1 MKYKALPLLPLA
13 AALAACAGGGVAE
26 PHVPVSIPTATPLPA
41 GEVTLSSDNG
51 NIENINT
58 AGAGS
63 ASDAPSRSRRS
74 LDAAPQNTSGI
85 SIRQREVEKDYF
97 GYKSKETSFIFKTP
111 GGAQYALSSYA
122 DPITVSYSSPDFKIP
137 DRHAGQRL
145 ADGSR
150 IFICCSDS
158 GATSYAEI
166 TKQDYMKFGAWI
178 GPNGEID
185 LFAGGFP
192 VGKTPISNSYYSST
206 PETALSKGKITY
218 QVWGI
223 RVKDGQFVTSSYT
236 PPKNSGYYSSTPTN
250 TPVLSFITANFN
262 TQKLAG
268 KILGN
273 SDYGPDVEIKE
284 ATISGLTFSGDATSG
299 GKTGKLDGKFFGKF
313 NGSYGNTETSIGG
326 KITFDGDR
334 SLDTV
339 FGGVSYKKELENST
353 DMSTTHLTK

>member
-1 MKYKALPLLPLA
+1 MKYKALSLLPLA

-26 PHVPVSIPTATPLPA
+26 PHVPVSIPTATPLP
-41 GEVTLSSDNG
+41 GEVTLSDDSV
-51 NIENINT
+51 NIVNINT
-58 AGAGS
+58 AGTGS
-63 ASDAPSRSRRS
+63 TS
-74 LDAAPQNTSGI
+74 SGI
-85 SIRQREVEKDYF
+85 SIQQRKYNVTSYGFTREEKA
-97 GYKSKETSFIFKTP
+97 FIFKTP
-111 GGAQYALSSYA
+111 GGAQYTLSSYS
-122 DPITVSYSSPDFKIP
+122 DPIVPSSFSPDYKIP

-158 GATSYAEI
+158 GATDEAEI

-192 VGKTPISNSYYSST
+192 VGKTPKPAYSWSDDT
-206 PETALSKGKITY
+206 PETAGKGKITY

-223 RVKDGQFVTSSYT
+223 RVRNGQFVTSSYT
-236 PPKNSGYYSSTPTN
+236 PPKGSSWSGYQN

-262 TQKLAG
+262 SNKLAG
-268 KILGN
+268 EIIGN

-284 ATISGLTFSGDATSG
+284 AKINGLTFSGDATSG

-339 FGGVSYKKELENST
+339 FGGVNYESKLNDTS
-353 DMSTTHLTK
+353 DMSTDHLKKQ

>member
-1 MKYKALPLLPLA
+1 MKYKALSLLPLV

-26 PHVPVSIPTATPLPA
+26 PHVPVSIPTATPLT
-41 GEVTLSSDNG
+41 GEVKLTDDNSK
-51 NIENINT
+51 IENINT
-58 AGAGS
+58 ANTG
-63 ASDAPSRSRRS
+63 
-74 LDAAPQNTSGI
+74 NTSGI
-85 SIRQREVEKDYF
+85 SIQQREYKVNNYGVESTAKA
-97 GYKSKETSFIFKTP
+97 FIFKTP
-111 GGAQYALSSYA
+111 GGAQYTLSSYA
-122 DPITVSYSSPDFKIP
+122 DPIVPSYSSPDFKIP

-158 GATSYAEI
+158 GATNQAEI

-192 VGKTPISNSYYSST
+192 VGKTPASSSYYSST
-206 PETALSKGKITY
+206 LETAGKGKITY

-223 RVKDGQFVTSSYT
+223 RVRNGQFVTSSYT

-262 TQKLAG
+262 SNKLAG
-268 KILGN
+268 EIIGN
-273 SDYGPDVEIKE
+273 SDYGPNVKIEN
-284 ATISGLTFSGDATSG
+284 ATIDGLSFSGDATSG
-299 GKTGKLDGKFFGKF
+299 GKNGKLEGKFFGKF
-313 NGSYGNTETSIGG
+313 NSTRSSDTGIGG
-326 KITFDGDR
+326 KITFKDDR

-339 FGGVSYKKELENST
+339 FGGVIYEKKLDDKTSQDTN
-353 DMSTTHLTK
+353 HLKK

>member
-1 MKYKALPLLPLA
+1 MKYKALSLLPLA

-26 PHVPVSIPTATPLPA
+26 PHVPFSIPTATPLT
-41 GEVTLSSDNG
+41 GEVTLSTDSA

-58 AGAGS
+58 AGTGS
-63 ASDAPSRSRRS
+63 
-74 LDAAPQNTSGI
+74 TSGI
-85 SIRQREVEKDYF
+85 SIQQREVEVLF
-97 GYKSKETSFIFKTP
+97 GNKPFIFKTP

-122 DPITVSYSSPDFKIP
+122 DPITPSYSSPDFKIP

-158 GATSYAEI
+158 GATTYAEI

-192 VGKTPISNSYYSST
+192 VGKTPKPKYSYGSDI

-236 PPKNSGYYSSTPTN
+236 PPKNSSSYLYKPTN

-262 TQKLAG
+262 SNKLAG

-273 SDYGPDVEIKE
+273 SDYGPDVDIQN
-284 ATISGLTFSGDATSG
+284 ATITGLTFSGDATSG
-299 GKTGKLDGKFFGKF
+299 GKNGKLEGKFFGKF
-313 NGSYGNTETSIGG
+313 SSSYDSDTSIGG
-326 KITFDGDR
+326 KITFKDDR

-339 FGGVSYKKELENST
+339 FGGVSYKKELENT
-353 DMSTTHLTK
+353 DQETTHLTK

>member
-1 MKYKALPLLPLA
+1 M
-13 AALAACAGGGVAE
+13 
-26 PHVPVSIPTATPLPA
+26 SIPTATPLPK

-58 AGAGS
+58 ANTETH
-63 ASDAPSRSRRS
+63 PPRRTRRS
-74 LDAAPQNTSGI
+74 LYASPQNTSSGI
-85 SIRQREVEKDYF
+85 SIQQREVEKIYF
-97 GYKSKETSFIFKTP
+97 DVKSPEKSFIFQTP
-111 GGAQYALSSYA
+111 GGAQYTLSSYA

-137 DRHAGQRL
+137 DHHAGQRL

-192 VGKTPISNSYYSST
+192 VDKTPKPKYSWVNT
-206 PETALSKGKITY
+206 EPETKGKGKITY

-223 RVKDGQFVTSSYT
+223 RVRNGQFVTSSYT

-262 TQKLAG
+262 SNKLAG
-268 KILGN
+268 EIIGN
-273 SDYGPDVEIKE
+273 SDYGPNVKIEN
-284 ATISGLTFSGDATSG
+284 ATIDGLSFSGDATSG
-299 GKTGKLDGKFFGKF
+299 GKNGKLEGKFFGKF
-313 NGSYGNTETSIGG
+313 NSTRSSDTGIGG
-326 KITFDGDR
+326 KITFKDDR

-339 FGGVSYKKELENST
+339 FGGVIYEKKLDDQTSQDTN
-353 DMSTTHLTK
+353 HLKK

>member
-1 MKYKALPLLPLA
+1 MQ
-13 AALAACAGGGVAE
+13 GGGVAE

-41 GEVTLSSDNG
+41 GEVTLSDDSV
-51 NIENINT
+51 NIVNINT
-58 AGAGS
+58 ANTETH
-63 ASDAPSRSRRS
+63 PPRRTRRS
-74 LDAAPQNTSGI
+74 LYASPQNTSAGI
-85 SIRQREVEKDYF
+85 SIQQREVEKDYF
-97 GYKSKETSFIFKTP
+97 GYKSKETSFIFQTP
-111 GGAQYALSSYA
+111 GGAQYALSSYS
-122 DPITVSYSSPDFKIP
+122 DPIVPSYSSPDFKIP

-158 GATSYAEI
+158 GATTYAEI

-192 VGKTPISNSYYSST
+192 VGKTPKPAYSWGDDT
-206 PETALSKGKITY
+206 PETAGKGKITY

-236 PPKNSGYYSSTPTN
+236 PPKGSSFTGYTN

-262 TQKLAG
+262 SNKLAG
-268 KILGN
+268 KIIGN

-284 ATISGLTFSGDATSG
+284 AQIDGLSFSGDATSG
-299 GKTGKLDGKFFGKF
+299 GKTGKLEGKFFGKF
-313 NGSYGNTETSIGG
+313 DSSYDRDTSIGG

-339 FGGVSYKKELENST
+339 FGGVSYKKELENNT

>member
-1 MKYKALPLLPLA
+1 MKYKSLSLLPLA

-26 PHVPVSIPTATPLPA
+26 PHVPVSIPTATPLPT
-41 GEVTLSSDNG
+41 GEVTLSSDSSK
-51 NIENINT
+51 IENINT
-58 AGAGS
+58 TGTGS
-63 ASDAPSRSRRS
+63 TP
-74 LDAAPQNTSGI
+74 GI
-85 SIRQREVEKDYF
+85 SIQERAVTKNYF
-97 GYKSKETSFIFKTP
+97 GVESQEKSFIFKTP

-192 VGKTPISNSYYSST
+192 VGKTPPPAFSYGSSD
-206 PETALSKGKITY
+206 PETKGKGKITY

-223 RVKDGQFVTSSYT
+223 RVRNGQFVTSSYT
-236 PPKNSGYYSSTPTN
+236 PPKNSGYTFNPTN

-262 TQKLAG
+262 SNKLAG

-284 ATISGLTFSGDATSG
+284 ATINGLTFSGTATSG
-299 GKTGKLDGKFFGKF
+299 GQTGNLDGKFFGKF
-313 NGSYGNTETSIGG
+313 DSSYSSDTSIGG

-339 FGGVSYKKELENST
+339 FGGVSYKKELENNT

>member
-1 MKYKALPLLPLA
+1 MQ
-13 AALAACAGGGVAE
+13 GGVAE
-26 PHVPVSIPTATPLPA
+26 PHIPVSIPTATPLPT
-41 GEVTLSSDNG
+41 GEVKLSDDNSK
-51 NIENINT
+51 IENINT
-58 AGAGS
+58 AGTGS
-63 ASDAPSRSRRS
+63 
-74 LDAAPQNTSGI
+74 TSGI
-85 SIRQREVEKDYF
+85 SIQQREVEKEPF
-97 GYKSKETSFIFKTP
+97 PGYKTKETSFIFQTP

-150 IFICCSDS
+150 IFICCSES

-192 VGKTPISNSYYSST
+192 VGKTPKPAYSWSDDT
-206 PETALSKGKITY
+206 PETQGKGKITY

-236 PPKNSGYYSSTPTN
+236 PPKGSSFTGYTN

-262 TQKLAG
+262 SNKLAG

-284 ATISGLTFSGDATSG
+284 ATINGLTFSGTATSG
-299 GKTGKLDGKFFGKF
+299 GQTGNLDGKFFGKF
-313 NGSYGNTETSIGG
+313 DSSYSSDTSIGG

-339 FGGVSYKKELENST
+339 FGGVSYEKQLEDTTNQDTEHLKKQ
-353 DMSTTHLTK
+353 

>member
-1 MKYKALPLLPLA
+1 MKYKALSLLPLA
-13 AALAACAGGGVAE
+13 AALAACAGGVAE

-41 GEVTLSSDNG
+41 GEVTLSDDSV
-51 NIENINT
+51 NIVNINT
-58 AGAGS
+58 ANTETH
-63 ASDAPSRSRRS
+63 PPRRTRRS
-74 LDAAPQNTSGI
+74 LYASPQNTSAGI
-85 SIRQREVEKDYF
+85 SIQQREVEKDYF
-97 GYKSKETSFIFKTP
+97 GYKSKETSFIFQTP
-111 GGAQYALSSYA
+111 GGAQYALSSYS
-122 DPITVSYSSPDFKIP
+122 DPIVPSYSSPDFKIP

-158 GATSYAEI
+158 GATTYAEI

-192 VGKTPISNSYYSST
+192 VGKTPKPAYSWGDDT
-206 PETALSKGKITY
+206 PETAGKGKITY

-236 PPKNSGYYSSTPTN
+236 PPKGSSFTGYTN

-262 TQKLAG
+262 SNKLAG
-268 KILGN
+268 KIIGN

-284 ATISGLTFSGDATSG
+284 AQIDGLSFSGDATSG
-299 GKTGKLDGKFFGKF
+299 GKTGKLEGKFFGKF
-313 NGSYGNTETSIGG
+313 NSSYDSDTSIGG

-339 FGGVSYKKELENST
+339 FGGVSYVKKLNEAS
-353 DMSTTHLTK
+353 DMSTDHLKKQ

>member
-1 MKYKALPLLPLA
+1 MKYKALSLLPLA

-26 PHVPVSIPTATPLPA
+26 PHVPFSIPTATPLPA
-41 GEVTLSSDNG
+41 GEVTLSNDSN

-58 AGAGS
+58 INP
-63 ASDAPSRSRRS
+63 PS
-74 LDAAPQNTSGI
+74 AAPQNTSSGI
-85 SIRQREVEKDYF
+85 SIQQREVEVIF
-97 GYKSKETSFIFKTP
+97 GNKPFIFQTP

-122 DPITVSYSSPDFKIP
+122 DPITPSYSSPDFKIP

-150 IFICCSDS
+150 IFVCCSDS

-192 VGKTPISNSYYSST
+192 VGKTPKPKYSWGNDT
-206 PETALSKGKITY
+206 PETQGKGKITY

-223 RVKDGQFVTSSYT
+223 RVRNGQFVTSSYT
-236 PPKNSGYYSSTPTN
+236 PPKNSGYTFSPTN

-262 TQKLAG
+262 TNKLSG
-268 KILGN
+268 KIIGN
-273 SDYGPDVEIKE
+273 SDYGLDVEIKD
-284 ATISGLTFSGDATSG
+284 AMINQLSFSGTATSG
-299 GKTGKLDGKFFGKF
+299 GKTGNLEGKFFGKF
-313 NGSYGNTETSIGG
+313 GSSYDSDTSIGG
-326 KITFDGDR
+326 KITFQDDR

-339 FGGVSYKKELENST
+339 FGGVSYKKDLNNNT
-353 DMSTTHLTK
+353 DQTTDHLTK

>member
-1 MKYKALPLLPLA
+1 MKYKSLSLLPLA

-26 PHVPVSIPTATPLPA
+26 PHVPVSIPTATPLT
-41 GEVTLSSDNG
+41 GEVKLSSDSN

-58 AGAGS
+58 G
-63 ASDAPSRSRRS
+63 
-74 LDAAPQNTSGI
+74 NTSSDI
-85 SIRQREVEKDYF
+85 TIQEREYKVNNYGVESTAK
-97 GYKSKETSFIFKTP
+97 SFIFRTP
-111 GGAQYALSSYA
+111 GGAQYTLSSYA
-122 DPITVSYSSPDFKIP
+122 DPIVPSSFSPDYKIP

-158 GATSYAEI
+158 GATDEAEI

-192 VGKTPISNSYYSST
+192 IGKTPPPAFSWGSPT
-206 PETALSKGKITY
+206 TETALSKGKITY

-223 RVKDGQFVTSSYT
+223 RVRNGQFVTSSYT
-236 PPKNSGYYSSTPTN
+236 PPKGSSWSGYTN

-262 TQKLAG
+262 THKLAG
-268 KILGN
+268 KIIGN
-273 SDYGPDVEIKE
+273 SDYGPDVDITDAK
-284 ATISGLTFSGDATSG
+284 INGLTFSGDATSG

-326 KITFDGDR
+326 KITFKDDR

-339 FGGVSYKKELENST
+339 FGGVSYESKLNDTS
-353 DMSTTHLTK
+353 DMSTDHLKK

>member
-1 MKYKALPLLPLA
+1 MKYKALSLLPLA
-13 AALAACAGGGVAE
+13 SALAACAGGGVAE
-26 PHVPVSIPTATPLPA
+26 PHVPFSIPTATPLT
-41 GEVTLSSDNG
+41 GEVTLSTDSA

-58 AGAGS
+58 ADTGS
-63 ASDAPSRSRRS
+63 
-74 LDAAPQNTSGI
+74 TSGI
-85 SIRQREVEKDYF
+85 SIQQRKYEVESYGIKREE
-97 GYKSKETSFIFKTP
+97 KAFIFQTP
-111 GGAQYALSSYA
+111 GGAQYTLSSYS
-122 DPITVSYSSPDFKIP
+122 DPIVPSYSSPDYKIP
-137 DRHAGQRL
+137 DRYAGQRL

-158 GATSYAEI
+158 GATSEAEI

-192 VGKTPISNSYYSST
+192 VGKTPKPAYSWGDDT
-206 PETALSKGKITY
+206 PETAGKGKITY

-236 PPKNSGYYSSTPTN
+236 PPKGSSFTGYTN

-262 TQKLAG
+262 SNKLAG

-273 SDYGPDVEIKE
+273 SDYGPDVDIQN
-284 ATISGLTFSGDATSG
+284 ATITGLTFSGDATSG
-299 GKTGKLDGKFFGKF
+299 GKNGKLEGKFFGKF
-313 NGSYGNTETSIGG
+313 SSSYDSDTSIGG

-339 FGGVSYKKELENST
+339 FGGVSYKKELENT
-353 DMSTTHLTK
+353 DQETTHLTK

>member
-1 MKYKALPLLPLA
+1 MKYKSLSLLPLA

-26 PHVPVSIPTATPLPA
+26 PHVPFSIPTATPLPA
-41 GEVTLSSDNG
+41 GEVTLSSDSN

-58 AGAGS
+58 AGTGS
-63 ASDAPSRSRRS
+63 
-74 LDAAPQNTSGI
+74 TSGI
-85 SIRQREVEKDYF
+85 SIQQREVEKEPF
-97 GYKSKETSFIFKTP
+97 PGYKTKETSFIFQTP
-111 GGAQYALSSYA
+111 GGAQYTLSSYS
-122 DPITVSYSSPDFKIP
+122 DPIVPSYSSPDYKIP
-137 DRHAGQRL
+137 DRYAGQRL

-150 IFICCSDS
+150 IFICCSNS
-158 GATSYAEI
+158 GATSKAEI

-192 VGKTPISNSYYSST
+192 VGKTPKPAYSWGDDT
-206 PETALSKGKITY
+206 PETAGKGKITY

-236 PPKNSGYYSSTPTN
+236 PPKGSSFTGYTN

-262 TQKLAG
+262 SNKLAG
-268 KILGN
+268 KIIGN
-273 SDYGPDVEIKE
+273 SDYGPDVDIQN
-284 ATISGLTFSGDATSG
+284 ATITGLTFSGDATSG

-313 NGSYGNTETSIGG
+313 DSSYDSDTSIGG
-326 KITFDGDR
+326 KITFKDDR

-339 FGGVSYKKELENST
+339 FGGVSYVKKLDDAS
-353 DMSTTHLTK
+353 DMSTDHLKKQ

>member
-1 MKYKALPLLPLA
+1 
-13 AALAACAGGGVAE
+13 AGGGVAE
-26 PHVPVSIPTATPLPA
+26 PHVPVSIPTATPLP
-41 GEVTLSSDNG
+41 GEVTLSDDSV
-51 NIENINT
+51 NIVNINT
-58 AGAGS
+58 AGTGS
-63 ASDAPSRSRRS
+63 TS
-74 LDAAPQNTSGI
+74 SGI
-85 SIRQREVEKDYF
+85 SIQQRKYNVTSYGFTREEKA
-97 GYKSKETSFIFKTP
+97 FIFKTP
-111 GGAQYALSSYA
+111 GGAQYTLSSYA
-122 DPITVSYSSPDFKIP
+122 DPIVPSYSSPDFKIP

-158 GATSYAEI
+158 GATNQAEI

-192 VGKTPISNSYYSST
+192 VGKTPASSSYYSST
-206 PETALSKGKITY
+206 LETAGKGKITY

-236 PPKNSGYYSSTPTN
+236 PPKNSSSYLYKPTN

-262 TQKLAG
+262 SNKLAG
-268 KILGN
+268 EIIGN
-273 SDYGPDVEIKE
+273 SDYGPDVKIEN
-284 ATISGLTFSGDATSG
+284 ATIDGLSFSGNATSG

-313 NGSYGNTETSIGG
+313 DSTRSSDTGIGG
-326 KITFDGDR
+326 KITFKDDR

-339 FGGVSYKKELENST
+339 FGGVIYEKKLDDKTSQ
-353 DMSTTHLTK
+353 DTTHLTK

>member
-1 MKYKALPLLPLA
+1 MKYKALSLLPLA

-26 PHVPVSIPTATPLPA
+26 PHVPVSIPTATPLPT
-41 GEVTLSSDNG
+41 GEVKLSDDNSK
-51 NIENINT
+51 IENINT
-58 AGAGS
+58 ADTGS
-63 ASDAPSRSRRS
+63 
-74 LDAAPQNTSGI
+74 TSGI
-85 SIRQREVEKDYF
+85 SIQQRKYEVESYGIKREE
-97 GYKSKETSFIFKTP
+97 KAFIFQTP
-111 GGAQYALSSYA
+111 GGARYALSSYA

-150 IFICCSDS
+150 IFICCSES

-192 VGKTPISNSYYSST
+192 VGKTPKPAYSWSDDT
-206 PETALSKGKITY
+206 PETAGKGKITY

-223 RVKDGQFVTSSYT
+223 RVRNGQFVTSSYT
-236 PPKNSGYYSSTPTN
+236 PPKSGYWGPPTN

-262 TQKLAG
+262 SNKLAG

-284 ATISGLTFSGDATSG
+284 ATINGLTFSGTATSG
-299 GKTGKLDGKFFGKF
+299 GQTGNLDGKFFGKF
-313 NGSYGNTETSIGG
+313 DSSYSSDTSIGG

-339 FGGVSYKKELENST
+339 FGGVSYEKQLEDTTNQDTEHLKKQ
-353 DMSTTHLTK
+353 

>member
-1 MKYKALPLLPLA
+1 M
-13 AALAACAGGGVAE
+13 
-26 PHVPVSIPTATPLPA
+26 SIPTATPLPT
-41 GEVTLSSDNG
+41 GEVKLSDDNSK
-51 NIENINT
+51 IENINT
-58 AGAGS
+58 AGTGS
-63 ASDAPSRSRRS
+63 
-74 LDAAPQNTSGI
+74 TSGI
-85 SIRQREVEKDYF
+85 SIQQREVEKEPF
-97 GYKSKETSFIFKTP
+97 PGYKTKETSFIFQTP

-150 IFICCSDS
+150 IFICCSES

-192 VGKTPISNSYYSST
+192 VGKTPKPAYSWSDDT
-206 PETALSKGKITY
+206 PETQGKGKITY

-236 PPKNSGYYSSTPTN
+236 PPKGSSFTGYTN

-262 TQKLAG
+262 SNKLAG
-268 KILGN
+268 EIRGN
-273 SDYGPDVEIKE
+273 SDYGPSVKIEN
-284 ATISGLTFSGDATSG
+284 ATIDGLSFSGDATSG
-299 GKTGKLDGKFFGKF
+299 GKNGKLEGKFFGKF
-313 NGSYGNTETSIGG
+313 NSTRSSDTGIGG
-326 KITFDGDR
+326 KITFKDDR

-339 FGGVSYKKELENST
+339 FGGVIYEKKLDDKTSQDTNHLKKIITHPLLKRFSYAHPL
-353 DMSTTHLTK
+353 

>member
-1 MKYKALPLLPLA
+1 MKYKALSLLPLV

-26 PHVPVSIPTATPLPA
+26 PHVPVSIPTATPLT
-41 GEVTLSSDNG
+41 GEVKLTDDNSK
-51 NIENINT
+51 IENINT
-58 AGAGS
+58 ANTG
-63 ASDAPSRSRRS
+63 
-74 LDAAPQNTSGI
+74 NTSGI
-85 SIRQREVEKDYF
+85 SIQQREYKVNNYGVESTAKA
-97 GYKSKETSFIFKTP
+97 FIFKTP
-111 GGAQYALSSYA
+111 GGAQYTLSSYA
-122 DPITVSYSSPDFKIP
+122 DPIVPSYSSPDFKIP

-158 GATSYAEI
+158 GATSEAEI

-192 VGKTPISNSYYSST
+192 VGKTPPPAFSWGSST
-206 PETALSKGKITY
+206 TETALSKGKITY

-236 PPKNSGYYSSTPTN
+236 PPKGSSFTSYTN
-250 TPVLSFITANFN
+250 TPVRSFITANFN

-268 KILGN
+268 EIIGN
-273 SDYGPDVEIKE
+273 SDYGPSVEIKE
-284 ATISGLTFSGDATSG
+284 AAINGLSFSGDATSG

-339 FGGVSYKKELENST
+339 FGGVSYERKLDDTS
-353 DMSTTHLTK
+353 DMSTDHLK

>member
-1 MKYKALPLLPLA
+1 MKYKALSLLPLV

-26 PHVPVSIPTATPLPA
+26 PHVPVSIPTATPLPK

-51 NIENINT
+51 KIENINT
-58 AGAGS
+58 TSTGS
-63 ASDAPSRSRRS
+63 
-74 LDAAPQNTSGI
+74 TSVI
-85 SIRQREVEKDYF
+85 SIQERAVTKNYF
-97 GYKSKETSFIFKTP
+97 GVESQEKSFIFKTP
-111 GGAQYALSSYA
+111 GGAQYTLSSYA

-137 DRHAGQRL
+137 DHHAGQRL

-192 VGKTPISNSYYSST
+192 VGKTPPPAFSYGSST
-206 PETALSKGKITY
+206 PETKGTGKITY

-223 RVKDGQFVTSSYT
+223 RVRNGQFVTSSYT
-236 PPKNSGYYSSTPTN
+236 PPKNSGYTFNPTN

-262 TQKLAG
+262 SNKLAG
-268 KILGN
+268 KIIGN

-284 ATISGLTFSGDATSG
+284 AQIDGLSFSGDATSG

-313 NGSYGNTETSIGG
+313 DSTRSSDTGIGG
-326 KITFDGDR
+326 KITFKDDR

-339 FGGVSYKKELENST
+339 FGGVIYEKKLDDKTSQ
-353 DMSTTHLTK
+353 DTTHLTK

>member
-1 MKYKALPLLPLA
+1 MKYKALSLLPLA
-13 AALAACAGGGVAE
+13 AALAACAGGVAE
-26 PHVPVSIPTATPLPA
+26 PHIPVSIPTATPLPT
-41 GEVTLSSDNG
+41 GEVKLSDDNSK
-51 NIENINT
+51 IENINT
-58 AGAGS
+58 AGTGS
-63 ASDAPSRSRRS
+63 
-74 LDAAPQNTSGI
+74 TSGI
-85 SIRQREVEKDYF
+85 SIQQREVEKEPF
-97 GYKSKETSFIFKTP
+97 PGHKTKETSFIFQTP

-150 IFICCSDS
+150 IFICCSES

-192 VGKTPISNSYYSST
+192 VGKTPKPAYSWSDDT
-206 PETALSKGKITY
+206 PETQGKGKITY

-236 PPKNSGYYSSTPTN
+236 PPKGSSFTGYTN

-262 TQKLAG
+262 SNKLAG
-268 KILGN
+268 EIRGN
-273 SDYGPDVEIKE
+273 SDYGPSVKIEN
-284 ATISGLTFSGDATSG
+284 ATIDGLSFSGDATSG
-299 GKTGKLDGKFFGKF
+299 GKNGKLEGKFFGKF
-313 NGSYGNTETSIGG
+313 NSTRSSDTGIGG
-326 KITFDGDR
+326 KITFKDDR

-339 FGGVSYKKELENST
+339 FGGVIYEKKLDDKTSQDTN
-353 DMSTTHLTK
+353 HLKK

>member
-1 MKYKALPLLPLA
+1 MKYKALSLLPLA

-26 PHVPVSIPTATPLPA
+26 PHVPVSIPTATPLPT
-41 GEVTLSSDNG
+41 GEVKLSDDNSK
-51 NIENINT
+51 IENINT
-58 AGAGS
+58 ADTGS
-63 ASDAPSRSRRS
+63 
-74 LDAAPQNTSGI
+74 TSGI
-85 SIRQREVEKDYF
+85 SIQQRKYEVESYGIKREE
-97 GYKSKETSFIFKTP
+97 KAFIFQTP

-150 IFICCSDS
+150 IFICCSES

-192 VGKTPISNSYYSST
+192 VGKTPKPAYSWSDDT
-206 PETALSKGKITY
+206 PETAGKGKITY

-223 RVKDGQFVTSSYT
+223 RVKNGQFVTSSYT
-236 PPKNSGYYSSTPTN
+236 PPKSGYWGPPTN

-262 TQKLAG
+262 SNKLAG

-284 ATISGLTFSGDATSG
+284 ATINGLTFSGTATSG
-299 GKTGKLDGKFFGKF
+299 GQTGNLDGKFFGKF
-313 NGSYGNTETSIGG
+313 DSSYSSDTSIGG

-339 FGGVSYKKELENST
+339 FGGVSYEKKL
-353 DMSTTHLTK
+353 DDTTQDTNHLKK

>member
-1 MKYKALPLLPLA
+1 M
-13 AALAACAGGGVAE
+13 
-26 PHVPVSIPTATPLPA
+26 PLPT
-41 GEVTLSSDNG
+41 GEVKLSDDNSK
-51 NIENINT
+51 IENINT
-58 AGAGS
+58 ADTGS
-63 ASDAPSRSRRS
+63 
-74 LDAAPQNTSGI
+74 TSGI
-85 SIRQREVEKDYF
+85 SIQQRKYEVESYGIKREE
-97 GYKSKETSFIFKTP
+97 KAFIFQTP

-150 IFICCSDS
+150 IFICCSES

-192 VGKTPISNSYYSST
+192 VGKTPKPAYSWGDDT
-206 PETALSKGKITY
+206 PEAALSKGKITY

-236 PPKNSGYYSSTPTN
+236 PPKGSSFTGYTN

-262 TQKLAG
+262 SNKLAG

-273 SDYGPDVEIKE
+273 SDYGPDVDIQN
-284 ATISGLTFSGDATSG
+284 ATITGLTFSGDATSG
-299 GKTGKLDGKFFGKF
+299 GKNGKLEGKFFGKF
-313 NGSYGNTETSIGG
+313 SSSYDSDTSIGG
-326 KITFDGDR
+326 KITFKDDR

-339 FGGVSYKKELENST
+339 FGGVSYKKELENT
-353 DMSTTHLTK
+353 DQETTHLTK

>member
-1 MKYKALPLLPLA
+1 
-13 AALAACAGGGVAE
+13 AE
-26 PHVPVSIPTATPLPA
+26 PHVPVSIPTATPLPT
-41 GEVTLSSDNG
+41 GEVKLSDDNSK
-51 NIENINT
+51 IENINT
-58 AGAGS
+58 ADTGS
-63 ASDAPSRSRRS
+63 
-74 LDAAPQNTSGI
+74 TSGI
-85 SIRQREVEKDYF
+85 SIQQRKYEVESYGIKREE
-97 GYKSKETSFIFKTP
+97 KAFIFQTP

-150 IFICCSDS
+150 IFICCSES

-192 VGKTPISNSYYSST
+192 VGKTPASSSYYGSST
-206 PETALSKGKITY
+206 PETQGKGKITY

-223 RVKDGQFVTSSYT
+223 RVRNGQFVTSSYT

-262 TQKLAG
+262 THKLSG
-268 KILGN
+268 EIIGN
-273 SDYGPDVEIKE
+273 SDYGPNVKIEN
-284 ATISGLTFSGDATSG
+284 ATIDGLSFSGDATSG
-299 GKTGKLDGKFFGKF
+299 GKNGKLEGKFFGKF
-313 NGSYGNTETSIGG
+313 NSTRSSDTGIGG
-326 KITFDGDR
+326 KITFKDDR

-339 FGGVSYKKELENST
+339 FGGVIYEKKLDDKTSQDTN
-353 DMSTTHLTK
+353 HLKK

>member
-1 MKYKALPLLPLA
+1 MPPPLPPVP
-13 AALAACAGGGVAE
+13 GGAAE
-26 PHVPVSIPTATPLPA
+26 PHVPVSIPTATPLPT
-41 GEVTLSSDNG
+41 GEVKLSDDNSK
-51 NIENINT
+51 IENINT
-58 AGAGS
+58 ADTGS
-63 ASDAPSRSRRS
+63 
-74 LDAAPQNTSGI
+74 TSGI
-85 SIRQREVEKDYF
+85 SIQQRKYEVESYGIKREE
-97 GYKSKETSFIFKTP
+97 KAFIFQTP

-150 IFICCSDS
+150 IFICCSES

-192 VGKTPISNSYYSST
+192 VGKTPKPAYSWGDDT
-206 PETALSKGKITY
+206 PEAALSKGKITY

-236 PPKNSGYYSSTPTN
+236 PPKGSSFTGYTN

-262 TQKLAG
+262 SNKLAG

-273 SDYGPDVEIKE
+273 SDYGPDVDIQN
-284 ATISGLTFSGDATSG
+284 ATITGLTFSGDATSG
-299 GKTGKLDGKFFGKF
+299 GKNGKLEGKFFGKF
-313 NGSYGNTETSIGG
+313 SSSYDSDTSIGG
-326 KITFDGDR
+326 KITFKDDR

-339 FGGVSYKKELENST
+339 FGGVSYKKELENT
-353 DMSTTHLTK
+353 DQETTHLTK

>member
-1 MKYKALPLLPLA
+1 MKYKALSLLPLA
-13 AALAACAGGGVAE
+13 AALAACAGGGAAE
-26 PHVPVSIPTATPLPA
+26 PHVPFSIPTATPLT
-41 GEVTLSSDNG
+41 GEVKLSDDNSK
-51 NIENINT
+51 IENINT
-58 AGAGS
+58 AGTGS
-63 ASDAPSRSRRS
+63 
-74 LDAAPQNTSGI
+74 TSGI
-85 SIRQREVEKDYF
+85 SIQQREVEKEPF
-97 GYKSKETSFIFKTP
+97 PGYKTKETSFIFQTP

-122 DPITVSYSSPDFKIP
+122 DPITPSYSSPDFKIP

-158 GATSYAEI
+158 GATDQAEI

-192 VGKTPISNSYYSST
+192 IGKTPKPAYSWGSDT
-206 PETALSKGKITY
+206 PETAGKGKITY

-223 RVKDGQFVTSSYT
+223 RVKNGQFVTSSYT
-236 PPKNSGYYSSTPTN
+236 PPKNSGYTFSPTN
-250 TPVLSFITANFN
+250 TPILSFITANFN
-262 TQKLAG
+262 SNKLAG
-268 KILGN
+268 EIIGN
-273 SDYGPDVEIKE
+273 NDYGPNVKIEN

-299 GKTGKLDGKFFGKF
+299 GKNGTLEGKFFGKF

-339 FGGVSYKKELENST
+339 FGGVSYEKKL
-353 DMSTTHLTK
+353 DDTTQDTNHLKK

>member
-1 MKYKALPLLPLA
+1 MP
-13 AALAACAGGGVAE
+13 GGGAAE
-26 PHVPVSIPTATPLPA
+26 PHVPVSIPTATPLPT
-41 GEVTLSSDNG
+41 GEVKLSDDNSK
-51 NIENINT
+51 IENINT
-58 AGAGS
+58 ADTGS
-63 ASDAPSRSRRS
+63 
-74 LDAAPQNTSGI
+74 TSGI
-85 SIRQREVEKDYF
+85 SIQQRKYEVESYGIKREE
-97 GYKSKETSFIFKTP
+97 KAFIFQTP

-150 IFICCSDS
+150 IFICCSES

-192 VGKTPISNSYYSST
+192 VGKTPKPAYSWGDDT
-206 PETALSKGKITY
+206 PEAALSKGKITY

-236 PPKNSGYYSSTPTN
+236 PPKGSSFTGYTN

-262 TQKLAG
+262 SNKLAG

-273 SDYGPDVEIKE
+273 SDYGPDVDIQN
-284 ATISGLTFSGDATSG
+284 ATITGLTFSGDATSG
-299 GKTGKLDGKFFGKF
+299 GKNGKLEGKFFGKF
-313 NGSYGNTETSIGG
+313 SSSYDSDTSIGG
-326 KITFDGDR
+326 KITFKDDR

-339 FGGVSYKKELENST
+339 FGGVSYKKELENT
-353 DMSTTHLTK
+353 DQETTHLTK

>member
-1 MKYKALPLLPLA
+1 
-13 AALAACAGGGVAE
+13 
-26 PHVPVSIPTATPLPA
+26 
-41 GEVTLSSDNG
+41 
-51 NIENINT
+51 
-58 AGAGS
+58 
-63 ASDAPSRSRRS
+63 
-74 LDAAPQNTSGI
+74 
-85 SIRQREVEKDYF
+85 
-97 GYKSKETSFIFKTP
+97 
-111 GGAQYALSSYA
+111 
-122 DPITVSYSSPDFKIP
+122 

-192 VGKTPISNSYYSST
+192 VGKTPPPAFSYGNST

-236 PPKNSGYYSSTPTN
+236 PPKGSSFTGYTN

-262 TQKLAG
+262 SNKLAG
-268 KILGN
+268 EIRGN
-273 SDYGPDVEIKE
+273 SDYGPSVKIEN
-284 ATISGLTFSGDATSG
+284 ATISGPSFSGNATSG
-299 GKTGKLDGKFFGKF
+299 GKTGNLEGKFFGKF

-326 KITFDGDR
+326 KITFKDDR

-339 FGGVSYKKELENST
+339 FGGVSYVKKLDETANRDTE
-353 DMSTTHLTK
+353 HLTKQ

>member
-1 MKYKALPLLPLA
+1 MPLPLPPVP
-13 AALAACAGGGVAE
+13 GGVAE
-26 PHVPVSIPTATPLPA
+26 PHVPVSIPTATPLP
-41 GEVTLSSDNG
+41 GEVTLSDDSV
-51 NIENINT
+51 NIVNINT
-58 AGAGS
+58 AGTGS
-63 ASDAPSRSRRS
+63 TS
-74 LDAAPQNTSGI
+74 SGI
-85 SIRQREVEKDYF
+85 SIQQRKYNVTSYGFTREEKA
-97 GYKSKETSFIFKTP
+97 FIFKTP
-111 GGAQYALSSYA
+111 GGAQYTLSSYA
-122 DPITVSYSSPDFKIP
+122 DPIVPSYSSPDFKIP

-158 GATSYAEI
+158 GATNQAEI

-192 VGKTPISNSYYSST
+192 VGKTPASSSYYSST
-206 PETALSKGKITY
+206 LETAGKGKITY

-236 PPKNSGYYSSTPTN
+236 PPKNSSSYLYKPTN

-262 TQKLAG
+262 SNKLAG
-268 KILGN
+268 EIIGN
-273 SDYGPDVEIKE
+273 SDYGPDVKIEN
-284 ATISGLTFSGDATSG
+284 ATIDGLSFSGNATSG

-313 NGSYGNTETSIGG
+313 DSTRSSDTGIGG
-326 KITFDGDR
+326 KITFKDDR

-339 FGGVSYKKELENST
+339 FGGVIYEKKLDDKTSQ
-353 DMSTTHLTK
+353 DTTHLTK

>member
-1 MKYKALPLLPLA
+1 MKYKALSLLPLA
-13 AALAACAGGGVAE
+13 AALAACAGGGIAE
-26 PHVPVSIPTATPLPA
+26 PHVPFSIPTATPLT
-41 GEVTLSSDNG
+41 GEVKLSDDNSK
-51 NIENINT
+51 IENINT
-58 AGAGS
+58 AGTGS
-63 ASDAPSRSRRS
+63 TS
-74 LDAAPQNTSGI
+74 SGI
-85 SIRQREVEKDYF
+85 SIQEREYKVNNY
-97 GYKSKETSFIFKTP
+97 GYESTQKAFIFKTP

-122 DPITVSYSSPDFKIP
+122 DPLTPSYSSPDFKIP

-158 GATSYAEI
+158 GATTYAEI

-192 VGKTPISNSYYSST
+192 VGKTPPPKWGSHT
-206 PETALSKGKITY
+206 PETKGTGKITY

-236 PPKNSGYYSSTPTN
+236 PPKNSGYTFSPTN

-262 TQKLAG
+262 SNKLAG

-284 ATISGLTFSGDATSG
+284 ATINGLSFSGNATSG
-299 GKTGKLDGKFFGKF
+299 GKNGKLEGKFFGKF
-313 NGSYGNTETSIGG
+313 NSSYDSDTSIGG

-339 FGGVSYKKELENST
+339 FGGVSYEKKL
-353 DMSTTHLTK
+353 DDTTQDTNHLTK

>member
-1 MKYKALPLLPLA
+1 MKYKSLSLLPLA

-26 PHVPVSIPTATPLPA
+26 PHVPFSIPTATPLT
-41 GEVTLSSDNG
+41 GEVTLSSDSN

-58 AGAGS
+58 ADTGS
-63 ASDAPSRSRRS
+63 
-74 LDAAPQNTSGI
+74 TSGI
-85 SIRQREVEKDYF
+85 SIQERAVTKNYF
-97 GYKSKETSFIFKTP
+97 GVESQEKSFIFKTP
-111 GGAQYALSSYA
+111 GGAQYTLSSYS
-122 DPITVSYSSPDFKIP
+122 DPIVPSYSSPDYKIP
-137 DRHAGQRL
+137 DRYAGQRL

-150 IFICCSDS
+150 IFICCSNS
-158 GATSYAEI
+158 GATSEAEI

-192 VGKTPISNSYYSST
+192 VGKTPKPAYSWGNDT
-206 PETALSKGKITY
+206 PETAGKGKITY

-236 PPKNSGYYSSTPTN
+236 PPKGSSFTGYTN

-262 TQKLAG
+262 SNKLAG

-273 SDYGPDVEIKE
+273 SDYGPDVKIEN
-284 ATISGLTFSGDATSG
+284 ATIDGLSFSGDATSG
-299 GKTGKLDGKFFGKF
+299 GKNGKLEGKFFGKF
-313 NGSYGNTETSIGG
+313 SSSYDSDTSIGG
-326 KITFDGDR
+326 KITFKDDR

-339 FGGVSYKKELENST
+339 FGGVSYKKELENT
-353 DMSTTHLTK
+353 DQETTHLTK

>member
-1 MKYKALPLLPLA
+1 MKYKALSLLPLA

-26 PHVPVSIPTATPLPA
+26 PHVPFSIPTATPLT
-41 GEVTLSSDNG
+41 GEVTLSSDSN

-58 AGAGS
+58 ADTGS
-63 ASDAPSRSRRS
+63 
-74 LDAAPQNTSGI
+74 TSGI
-85 SIRQREVEKDYF
+85 SIQERAVTKNYF
-97 GYKSKETSFIFKTP
+97 GVESQEKSFIFKTP
-111 GGAQYALSSYA
+111 GGAQYTLSSYS
-122 DPITVSYSSPDFKIP
+122 DPIVPSYSSPDYKIP
-137 DRHAGQRL
+137 DRYAGQRL

-150 IFICCSDS
+150 IFICCSNS
-158 GATSYAEI
+158 GATSEAEI

-192 VGKTPISNSYYSST
+192 VGKTPKPAYSWGDDT
-206 PETALSKGKITY
+206 PETAGKGKITY

-236 PPKNSGYYSSTPTN
+236 PPKGSYFTGYTN

-262 TQKLAG
+262 SNKLAG

-284 ATISGLTFSGDATSG
+284 ATITGLTFSGDATSG
-299 GKTGKLDGKFFGKF
+299 GKNGKLEGKFFGKF
-313 NGSYGNTETSIGG
+313 SSSYDSDTSIGG
-326 KITFDGDR
+326 KITFKDDR

-339 FGGVSYKKELENST
+339 FGGVSYKKELENT
-353 DMSTTHLTK
+353 D

>member
-1 MKYKALPLLPLA
+1 MP
-13 AALAACAGGGVAE
+13 GGGVAE
-26 PHVPVSIPTATPLPA
+26 PHVPVSIPTATPLP
-41 GEVTLSSDNG
+41 GEVTLSDDSV
-51 NIENINT
+51 NIVNINT
-58 AGAGS
+58 AGTGS
-63 ASDAPSRSRRS
+63 
-74 LDAAPQNTSGI
+74 TSSSI
-85 SIRQREVEKDYF
+85 SIQQRKYNVTSYGFTREEKA
-97 GYKSKETSFIFKTP
+97 FIFKTP
-111 GGAQYALSSYA
+111 GGAQYTLSSYS
-122 DPITVSYSSPDFKIP
+122 DPIVPSSFSPDYKIP

-158 GATSYAEI
+158 GATDEAEI

-192 VGKTPISNSYYSST
+192 VGKTPPPAFSWGSPT
-206 PETALSKGKITY
+206 TETALSKGKITY

-236 PPKNSGYYSSTPTN
+236 PPKGSSWSGYQN

-262 TQKLAG
+262 SNKLAG
-268 KILGN
+268 EIIGN

-284 ATISGLTFSGDATSG
+284 AKINGLTFSGDATSG

-339 FGGVSYKKELENST
+339 FGGVSYESKLNDTS
-353 DMSTTHLTK
+353 DMSTDHLKKQ

>member
-1 MKYKALPLLPLA
+1 MP
-13 AALAACAGGGVAE
+13 GGGVAE
-26 PHVPVSIPTATPLPA
+26 PHVPVSIPTATPLPT
-41 GEVTLSSDNG
+41 GEVKLSDDNSK
-51 NIENINT
+51 IENINT
-58 AGAGS
+58 ADTGS
-63 ASDAPSRSRRS
+63 
-74 LDAAPQNTSGI
+74 TSGI
-85 SIRQREVEKDYF
+85 SIQQRKYEVESYGIKREE
-97 GYKSKETSFIFKTP
+97 KAFIFQTP

-192 VGKTPISNSYYSST
+192 VGKTPPPAFSYGSST
-206 PETALSKGKITY
+206 PETKGTGKITY

-223 RVKDGQFVTSSYT
+223 RVRNGQFVTSSYT
-236 PPKNSGYYSSTPTN
+236 PPKNSGYTFNPTN

-262 TQKLAG
+262 SNKLAG
-268 KILGN
+268 KIIGN

-284 ATISGLTFSGDATSG
+284 AQIDGLSFSGDATSG
-299 GKTGKLDGKFFGKF
+299 GKTGKLEGKFFGKF
-313 NGSYGNTETSIGG
+313 NSSYDSDTSIGG

-339 FGGVSYKKELENST
+339 FGGVSYKKELEST
-353 DMSTTHLTK
+353 TDRETTHLTK

>member
-1 MKYKALPLLPLA
+1 MKYKALSLLPLV

-26 PHVPVSIPTATPLPA
+26 PHVPFSIPTATPLPA
-41 GEVTLSSDNG
+41 GEVTLSNDSN

-58 AGAGS
+58 INP
-63 ASDAPSRSRRS
+63 PS
-74 LDAAPQNTSGI
+74 AAPQNTSSGI
-85 SIRQREVEKDYF
+85 SIQQREVEVIF
-97 GYKSKETSFIFKTP
+97 GNKPFIFQTP

-122 DPITVSYSSPDFKIP
+122 DPITPSYSSPDFKIP

-150 IFICCSDS
+150 IFVCCSDS

-192 VGKTPISNSYYSST
+192 VGKTPKSKYSWGNDT
-206 PETALSKGKITY
+206 PETQGKGKITY

-223 RVKDGQFVTSSYT
+223 RVRNGQFVTSSYT
-236 PPKNSGYYSSTPTN
+236 PPKNSGYTFSPTN

-262 TQKLAG
+262 TNKLSG
-268 KILGN
+268 KIIGN
-273 SDYGPDVEIKE
+273 SDYGPDVEIKD
-284 ATISGLTFSGDATSG
+284 AMINQLSFSGTATSG
-299 GKTGKLDGKFFGKF
+299 GKTGNLEGKFFGKF
-313 NGSYGNTETSIGG
+313 GSSYDSDTSIGG
-326 KITFDGDR
+326 KITFQDDR

-339 FGGVSYKKELENST
+339 FGGVSYKKDLNNNT
-353 DMSTTHLTK
+353 DQTTDHLTK

>member
-1 MKYKALPLLPLA
+1 MKYKSLSLLPLA

-26 PHVPVSIPTATPLPA
+26 PHVPVSIPTATPLPK

-58 AGAGS
+58 ANTETH
-63 ASDAPSRSRRS
+63 PPRRTRRS
-74 LDAAPQNTSGI
+74 LYASPQNTSSGI
-85 SIRQREVEKDYF
+85 SIQQREVEKIYF
-97 GYKSKETSFIFKTP
+97 GVKSPEKSFIFQTP

-122 DPITVSYSSPDFKIP
+122 DPIVPSYSSPDFKIP

-158 GATSYAEI
+158 GATNQAEI

-192 VGKTPISNSYYSST
+192 VGKTPPPAFSWGSST
-206 PETALSKGKITY
+206 TETALSKGKITY

-236 PPKNSGYYSSTPTN
+236 PPKGSSFTGYTN
-250 TPVLSFITANFN
+250 TPVRSFITANFN

-268 KILGN
+268 EIIGN
-273 SDYGPDVEIKE
+273 SDYGPSVEIKE
-284 ATISGLTFSGDATSG
+284 AAINGLSFSGDATSG
-299 GKTGKLDGKFFGKF
+299 GKTGKLEGKFFGKF
-313 NGSYGNTETSIGG
+313 NGYRDTETSIGG

-339 FGGVSYKKELENST
+339 FGGVSYVKKLDETANRDTE
-353 DMSTTHLTK
+353 HLTKQ

>member
-1 MKYKALPLLPLA
+1 MKYKALSLLPLA

-26 PHVPVSIPTATPLPA
+26 PHVPVSIPTATPLPT
-41 GEVTLSSDNG
+41 GEVTLSSDSSK
-51 NIENINT
+51 IENININT
-58 AGAGS
+58 TGTGS
-63 ASDAPSRSRRS
+63 TP
-74 LDAAPQNTSGI
+74 GI
-85 SIRQREVEKDYF
+85 SIQERAVTKNYF
-97 GYKSKETSFIFKTP
+97 GVESQEKSFIFKTP

-192 VGKTPISNSYYSST
+192 VGKTPPPAFSYGSSD
-206 PETALSKGKITY
+206 PETKGKGKITY

-223 RVKDGQFVTSSYT
+223 RVRNGQFVTSSYT
-236 PPKNSGYYSSTPTN
+236 PPKSSSYYSSQPSN

-262 TQKLAG
+262 SNKLAG
-268 KILGN
+268 EIIGN

-284 ATISGLTFSGDATSG
+284 ATINGLSFSGDATSG
-299 GKTGKLDGKFFGKF
+299 GKNGKLEGKFFGKF
-313 NGSYGNTETSIGG
+313 NSSYDSDTSIGG

-339 FGGVSYKKELENST
+339 FGGVSYKKELENNT